1 MNKSRPAMKKSFD
14 FIMIMALVITV
25 MSCVPGKKFRDIQ
38 ITNRQNMMERDN
50 FKAENLSLSMQNREV
65 ALKIEAMEKEIGQMR
80 QDLARAEIERN
91 NARDELDII
100 TQRYNDLQ
108 IAQEDLIR
116 GNVSETKRLLSEL
129 QAAQDNL
136 EQKED
141 IMRRLEQ
148 SLDLKKIS
156 LDELTLELE
165 NKNAKLAELEMILD
179 SQKKIAQELKDKV
192 SDALLGFEN
201 NGLTITNRDGKVYVS
216 LDEKLLFKT
225 GSWEIDVNGRNALR
239 KLAAVLER
247 NPGIQV
253 AIEGHTD
260 NVPYYPGTGQIR
272 DNWDLSVKRA
282 TTVVKVLLESSKIDP
297 SRLTAAGR
305 GEYVPV
311 DPANSP
317 EARQKN
323 RRTEI
328 ILTPDLTEL
337 YDLINRY

>member
-1 MNKSRPAMKKSFD
+1 MTKPFPDMKKSFD
-14 FIMIMALVITV
+14 CLMIMALVITAV
-25 MSCVPGKKFRDIQ
+25 SCVPGKKFREMQ
-38 ITNRQNMMERDN
+38 INNRQNMMERDD
-50 FKAENLSLSMQNREV
+50 FKAENLSLSMQNREI
-65 ALKIEAMEKEIGQMR
+65 ALKIENLESEMSKLR
-80 QDLARAEIERN
+80 QEFAIAEIERN
-91 NARDELDII
+91 KARDELNSL
-100 TQRYNDLQ
+100 TERYNNLQ
-108 IAQEDLIR
+108 NAQEELIS
-116 GNVSETKRLLSEL
+116 GNLNETKHLLSEL
-129 QAAQDNL
+129 KAAQENL

-148 SLDLKKIS
+148 SLDMKKIS

-165 NKNAKLAELEMILD
+165 KKNATLAELEKILD
-179 SQKKIAQELKDKV
+179 AQKRIAQDLKDKV

-201 NGLTITNRDGKVYVS
+201 NGLTITNKDGKVYVS
-216 LDEKLLFKT
+216 LEEKLLFKT
-225 GSWEIDVNGRNALR
+225 GSWEIDANGRNALK

-253 AIEGHTD
+253 TIEGHTD

-282 TTVVKVLLESSKIDP
+282 TTVVRVLLEGSKISP
-297 SRLTAAGR
+297 SRLTASGR
-305 GEYVPV
+305 GEYIPV
-311 DPANSP
+311 DPASTD

-337 YDLINRY
+337 YDLINKY